1 MSISLKKA
9 IVNTVWEFLPEEKR
23 YQLLLN
29 EIEISNLDELSEKFI
44 SLGGIYKALSNMTH
58 RHTIKL
64 FRSEYNQKLE
74 GYFDFTKKSYLTS
87 ADNIKYRK
95 EQLCCTFEGI
105 VL

>member
-44 SLGGIYKALSNMTH
+44 SLGGIYKALSNMTNC
-58 RHTIKL
+58 
-64 FRSEYNQKLE
+64 FARSITRNWKDILISP
-74 GYFDFTKKSYLTS
+74 KKV
-87 ADNIKYRK
+87 I
-95 EQLCCTFEGI
+95 
-105 VL
+105 